1 MRGSSPIEPIEP
13 KGAIRNSAGL
23 VRFCGQQLPLELLAS
38 PYGQQ
43 RVAKRCNGEYTLVH
57 GFQITRWR
65 ALFLTQRHLKI
76 GRREPLTNFQVHRRF
91 YFDIMFRKVSK
102 MFGGGESPAGKS
114 ESVQQV
120 LGQRCVDLLTASV
133 VSIESV
139 DDASGKYD
147 AFVIVV
153 KCSSKEYRIRKRYS
167 EFEAFRNLC
176 MSEIPD
182 VYFPGKK
189 FNLLQMNAEKLER
202 RRGKLDKF
210 LKAVLSCK
218 TMTMVLQCD
227 VLSFLEA
234 FVNLSIDPGTP
245 LFTYEAV
252 SSTEFAL
259 KSSGQV
265 SVAVVSVAKD
275 IKADIVLYDVDIII
289 AEQTKY
295 RVQHRFSAFQELHEK
310 FKSVMPN
317 LYFPGTLILLVDAQ
331 KQESRRVKLD
341 VWLRTVMS
349 ASALPADLQR
359 ELLRF
364 LDLFNKSGL
373 HPQVRPHVTH
383 ALFQS
388 DSATYRRYSG
398 PFLPVASKW
407 SPLLKRIMSELLSA
421 GRVCWI
427 VTRHRPS

>member
-1 MRGSSPIEPIEP
+1 MGSSESRSDVMGNIYF
-13 KGAIRNSAGL
+13 SAW
-23 VRFCGQQLPLELLAS
+23 FSDHSLAR
-38 PYGQQ
+38 P
-43 RVAKRCNGEYTLVH
+43 
-57 GFQITRWR
+57 
-65 ALFLTQRHLKI
+65 FLTQRHLKI

-102 MFGGGESPAGKS
+102 MFGGGESPAEKS

-153 KCSSKEYRIRKRYS
+153 KSSSKEYRIRKRYS
-167 EFEAFRNLC
+167 EFEAFRTIC

-218 TMTMVLQCD
+218 TMTVVLQCD
-227 VLSFLEA
+227 VLSFLDA

-289 AEQTKY
+289 AERMQY
-295 RVQHRFSAFQELHEK
+295 RVQHRFSAFQELHDK
-310 FKSVMPN
+310 FKSVMPS
-317 LYFPGTLILLVDAQ
+317 LYFPGSLILSVDAQ

>member
-1 MRGSSPIEPIEP
+1 
-13 KGAIRNSAGL
+13 
-23 VRFCGQQLPLELLAS
+23 
-38 PYGQQ
+38 
-43 RVAKRCNGEYTLVH
+43 
-57 GFQITRWR
+57 
-65 ALFLTQRHLKI
+65 
-76 GRREPLTNFQVHRRF
+76 
-91 YFDIMFRKVSK
+91 MFRKVSK
-102 MFGGGESPAGKS
+102 MFGGGESPAEKS

-153 KCSSKEYRIRKRYS
+153 KSSSKEYRIRKRYS

-289 AEQTKY
+289 AERMQY
-295 RVQHRFSAFQELHEK
+295 RVQHRFSAFQELHDK

-317 LYFPGTLILLVDAQ
+317 LYFPGSLILSVDAQ

-383 ALFQS
+383 ALF
-388 DSATYRRYSG
+388 
-398 PFLPVASKW
+398 
-407 SPLLKRIMSELLSA
+407 
-421 GRVCWI
+421 
-427 VTRHRPS
+427 

>member
-1 MRGSSPIEPIEP
+1 
-13 KGAIRNSAGL
+13 
-23 VRFCGQQLPLELLAS
+23 
-38 PYGQQ
+38 
-43 RVAKRCNGEYTLVH
+43 
-57 GFQITRWR
+57 
-65 ALFLTQRHLKI
+65 
-76 GRREPLTNFQVHRRF
+76 
-91 YFDIMFRKVSK
+91 MFRKVSK
-102 MFGGGESPAGKS
+102 MFGGGESPAEQS
-114 ESVQQV
+114 VSVQQV

-153 KCSSKEYRIRKRYS
+153 KSSSKEYRIRKRYS
-167 EFEAFRNLC
+167 EFEAFRTLC
-176 MSEIPD
+176 LSEIPD

-218 TMTMVLQCD
+218 TMTVVLQCD

-275 IKADIVLYDVDIII
+275 IKADIVLYDVEISI
-289 AEQTKY
+289 AERTKY
-295 RVQHRFSAFQELHEK
+295 RVHHRFSAFQELHDK
-310 FKSVMPN
+310 FKSVLPN
-317 LYFPGTLILLVDAQ
+317 LYFPGSLILSVDAQ

-364 LDLFNKSGL
+364 LDLYNKSGL

-383 ALFQS
+383 ALF
-388 DSATYRRYSG
+388 
-398 PFLPVASKW
+398 
-407 SPLLKRIMSELLSA
+407 
-421 GRVCWI
+421 
-427 VTRHRPS
+427 